1 MPKKMDKKPKNRI
14 CPLLYFV
21 KLRNDFRQISGNS
34 IGINPSIINIRAKAN
49 RSILSNYFLLG
60 LFKYL
65 KKSEFAS
72 KTIISSLVLKL
83 FLYASRLL

>member
-60 LFKYL
+60 KFSFSQALAF
-65 KKSEFAS
+65 SGSDRFQAEIA
-72 KTIISSLVLKL
+72 
-83 FLYASRLL
+83 